1 MASETASETASE
13 IEASEIEASEIDAN
27 EIVANE
33 IVANEMGAIAKET
46 KSWEIFYA
54 YSKIMNDY
62 LYHFTES
69 EKYKKAGKDC
79 TYLLINGFTTL
90 THVFKIMLNHTLTL
104 AIENTEK
111 AIYYYTQFIEQMDE
125 NIMYDLN
132 VSSNN
137 ASLFV
142 YKKTIA
148 NLQETQKIASSDD
161 CIKNIN
167 DLLLI
172 YRSLFDKLI
181 QKNGYDSSIL
191 QKLNTLA
198 TELYKNNEHKNNEH
212 KNNEHK
218 NNNKNNSDEL
228 VFHTELVNVML
239 FINHLPC
246 NKEKELYESI
256 FYDAIYLYIKKYR
269 KYALTLEKICKKKAE
284 PNYDSKLM
292 NESVTNYIKW
302 LLDQN

>member
-1 MASETASETASE
+1 MASETGASETAN
-13 IEASEIEASEIDAN
+13 EIEASEIDTN
-27 EIVANE
+27 
-33 IVANEMGAIAKET
+33 AKET

-142 YKKTIA
+142 YKKTIT
-148 NLQETQKIASSDD
+148 NLQEKQNIVSSD

-172 YRSLFDKLI
+172 YRRLFDKLI
-181 QKNGYDSSIL
+181 QKNGYNSSIPS
-191 QKLNTLA
+191 KLNTLA
-198 TELYKNNEHKNNEH
+198 IELH
-212 KNNEHK
+212 
-218 NNNKNNSDEL
+218 NNNSGEL

-239 FINHLPC
+239 FINHLPHT
-246 NKEKELYESI
+246 KEKELPESTL
-256 FYDAIYLYIKKYR
+256 YDAIYLYIKKYR
-269 KYALTLEKICKKKAE
+269 KYALTLEKIFKKKAE